1 MGVIEQRPKTEAQKI
16 GWRNIVGIKN
26 RDKRLSGASEPGPQR
41 PSFEAGA
48 VRALDQADTVTSKT
62 EFRDGCPGY
71 FSARIGA
78 VIEQLYLQ
86 PIARPVQ
93 RHDRI
98 KDAAHEPTLVEGRN
112 LDEDGGKLIVSW
124 QRSGKR
130 NPFSL
135 EPGTPMVEVEQHG
148 LRYAERQCQLHQEER
163 DQGNVGRSPDDAEE
177 CRGHA
182 KVDQTSR
189 VSVAFGRTW
198 VKSNREQVSVV
209 RICPMRN
216 SGAPTVKPVNH
227 TLGRC
232 RTATA
237 RGIRSITMSRQ
248 VERRCGSSVYV
259 GKRQNRPS

>member
-1 MGVIEQRPKTEAQKI
+1 MCHAVFAGIQEVASGLNKGEMGVIEQRPKTEPQKI

-26 RDKRLSGASEPGPQR
+26 RNKRLAGASEPGPQR

-62 EFRDGCPGY
+62 EFRDCCSSY

-98 KDAAHEPTLVEGRN
+98 KDAPHEPTLVEGRN
-112 LDEDGGKLIVSW
+112 LNQDGGKLIVSG

-135 EPGTPMVEVEQHG
+135 EPSTPMVEVEKHG
-148 LRYAERQCQLHQEER
+148 LRYAERQCQLHQEEP
-163 DQGNVGRSPDDAEE
+163 DQGNVGRSADDAEE

-182 KVDQTSR
+182 QVDQTSR
-189 VSVAFGRTW
+189 ISVAFGWTW
-198 VKSNREQVSVV
+198 AKSNPEQVSAI
-209 RICPMRN
+209 RFCPIRK
-216 SGAPTVKPVNH
+216 SGPLVKPVNH
-227 TLGRC
+227 TLGW
-232 RTATA
+232 
-237 RGIRSITMSRQ
+237 
-248 VERRCGSSVYV
+248 
-259 GKRQNRPS
+259 